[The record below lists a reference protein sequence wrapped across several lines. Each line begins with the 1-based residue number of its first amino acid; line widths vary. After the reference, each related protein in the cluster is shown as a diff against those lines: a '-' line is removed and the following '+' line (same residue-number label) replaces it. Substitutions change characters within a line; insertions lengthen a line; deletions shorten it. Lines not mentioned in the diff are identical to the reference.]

1 MRVIPEQ
8 SFELFNPRPAEEL
21 YLAIET
27 AGRMCWRST
36 GEPSGR
42 EEFVRSLIRRGHE
55 SVIEH
60 ASVSAIIGTDRGILA
75 ELTRHRLASFSVES
89 TRYVRHDDPESWL
102 AYRPEGVP
110 DQDSPW
116 LRAMI
121 GAEEAYNELLGL
133 GFPPQMA
140 RSVLPLAF
148 ATRIFMTANIR
159 EWRHVFKLRTSWA
172 AHPQMRALMFKG
184 LAKMKALYPALFW
197 DIPLEGES
205 KAMCDWR
212 RALSELADLE
222 NSSLDDD
229 EDRRKWELAWEYRW
243 RAREALKSAYAG
255 RKWEPEEWEASRP
268 QEDPFGPEAYRRD
281 LIRRLHDLL
290 NEPAWKGKTDADE

>member
-1 MRVIPEQ
+1 MRVLPEQ
-8 SFELFNPRPAEEL
+8 SFELFNPRPADEL
-21 YLAIET
+21 YLTIET

-36 GEPSGR
+36 GEPAER

-89 TRYVRHDDPESWL
+89 TRYVRHDDHESWQV
-102 AYRPEGVP
+102 YWPDGVP
-110 DQDSPW
+110 LQDSPW
-116 LRAMI
+116 LLGML
-121 GAEEAYNELLGL
+121 GAEKAYKELLGL

-172 AHPQMRALMFKG
+172 AHPQMRALMLKG

-205 KAMCDWR
+205 EAMCVWR
-212 RALSELADLE
+212 RAFFDLADLE
-222 NSSLDDD
+222 KSSLDDA
-229 EDRRKWELAWEYRW
+229 EDRRRWELAWEYR
-243 RAREALKSAYAG
+243 RRGREELKAAYA
-255 RKWEPEEWEASRP
+255 A
-268 QEDPFGPEAYRRD
+268 
-281 LIRRLHDLL
+281 
-290 NEPAWKGKTDADE
+290 GKEVSP